1 MERSTRNRA
10 TRIPTLVVDANYNPS
25 TSDFSQNVYRVSLQE
40 DMPLGT
46 SMMRLR
52 ATDLDKGIKVEIK
65 NVFAAQSTHIQFGLD
80 HGRGEM
86 KTLSTSE
93 YEEIKKYS
101 IVLEGRNGCV
111 WGGLVSQ
118 CS

>member
-1 MERSTRNRA
+1 
-10 TRIPTLVVDANYNPS
+10 
-25 TSDFSQNVYRVSLQE
+25 
-40 DMPLGT
+40 
-46 SMMRLR
+46 MMRLR
-52 ATDLDKGIKVEIK
+52 ATDLEKGIKVEIK

-80 HGRGEM
+80 HGREEM

-101 IVLEGRNGCV
+101 IVLEGRNGGG
-111 WGGLVSQ
+111 GGLVSQ